1 MKVLEKHAD
10 MSSLAVHGK
19 EEVDR
24 ETGCVPVDFSA
35 RLPSSRSFFFLLG
48 CDGGNDS
55 VKRMGKG
62 VKDIVFVR
70 EQYDSATFPVGVT
83 GWAH

>member
-1 MKVLEKHAD
+1 MCPCRL
-10 MSSLAVHGK
+10 L
-19 EEVDR
+19 
-24 ETGCVPVDFSA
+24 CSA
-35 RLPSSRSFFFLLG
+35 SFQQISGFFFFLG

-62 VKDIVFVR
+62 VKDIVCVR